1 MCRDFI
7 DIKAPSRASSETR
20 RRKRR
25 IKRFNKLGRK
35 FTISK
40 RAGNCPQLLNSMLLP
55 NRVSLSLGVVDTIW
69 ISIRYKP
76 SPSRLSLVKHLRS
89 RASDWQELTFD
100 KSPNSVS
107 NFWPEWHYRFTD
119 VLFIVKATRNGIV
132 LTFNYTPPAPEK
144 TVWSF
149 ILLKIIE
156 VCRVNISDKTRS
168 GGFI

>member
-1 MCRDFI
+1 MCWDFI

-107 NFWPEWHYRFTD
+107 NFTPESGITALQMFCLLSKRPEMA
-119 VLFIVKATRNGIV
+119 LFWRLIAP
-132 LTFNYTPPAPEK
+132 LAPEK

-149 ILLKIIE
+149 ILHSTKDYWGWWSE
-156 VCRVNISDKTRS
+156 YFR
-168 GGFI
+168 